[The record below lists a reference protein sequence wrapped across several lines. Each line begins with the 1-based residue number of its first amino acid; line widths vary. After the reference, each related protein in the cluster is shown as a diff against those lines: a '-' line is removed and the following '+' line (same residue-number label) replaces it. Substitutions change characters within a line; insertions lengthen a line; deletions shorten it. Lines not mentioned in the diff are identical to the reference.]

1 MTAARP
7 TSGNDDTCVLVPM
20 FNEAPMICSVLAELR
35 SEFTHVVCVDDG
47 STDGCADLAEKAGA
61 TVVSHATNL
70 GAGAAF
76 QTGLEY
82 VLRYL
87 PQTEYI
93 VTFDADGQHRV
104 VDAAALLKVA
114 REQQVD
120 VVLGSRFIDDTTRM
134 PAARRLLLKAAVVFT
149 RTTTGLALT
158 DTHCG
163 LRVLNRRAAGAMKVR
178 LAGMA
183 HGSEILST
191 IARERLR
198 YREVPIEVL
207 YTDYSLGKGQQGIN
221 SVNIL
226 FDLLSAKIWRTE

>member
-1 MTAARP
+1 MRAPWPP
-7 TSGNDDTCVLVPM
+7 TGNDDTCVVVPM
-20 FNEAPMICSVLAELR
+20 FNEAPMIAAVLAELR
-35 SEFTHVVCVDDG
+35 LEFSHVVCVDDG
-47 STDGCADLAEKAGA
+47 STDGCAAIAAQAGA
-61 TVVSHATNL
+61 TVVSHASNL

-87 PQTEYI
+87 PQVQFVI
-93 VTFDADGQHRV
+93 TFDADGQHRV

-114 REQQVD
+114 REGDAD
-120 VVLGSRFIDDTTRM
+120 VVLGSRFIENRTQM
-134 PAARRLLLKAAVVFT
+134 PAARRMLLKAAVIFT
-149 RTTTGLALT
+149 RATTGLALS

-163 LRVLNRRAAGAMKVR
+163 LRVLNRRAAGSMKIR

-183 HGSEILST
+183 HSSEILST

-226 FDLLSAKIWRTE
+226 FDLLTAKIWRTG